1 MPAAM
6 AMNVQNVETIKEV
19 ASRSATIQA
28 AQPLVYATEDTSLPK
43 MEPPA
48 QMWMNA
54 RLTTVDAK
62 ELASTDKDPISASA
76 PRDFV

>member
-48 QMWMNA
+48 Q
-54 RLTTVDAK
+54 V
-62 ELASTDKDPISASA
+62 
-76 PRDFV
+76 